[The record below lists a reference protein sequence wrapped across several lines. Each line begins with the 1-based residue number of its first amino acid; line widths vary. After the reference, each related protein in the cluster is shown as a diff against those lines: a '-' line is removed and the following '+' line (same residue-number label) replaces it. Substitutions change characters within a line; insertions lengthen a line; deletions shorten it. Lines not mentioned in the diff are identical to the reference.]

1 MQHRHVSSVG
11 ITKLDGEKVA
21 ADQPLQGYGKS
32 CDAEGGLLPKWS
44 VNISGMRV
52 YVHFKKKKQSCAISV
67 QQHQG
72 NKAIFRAVK
81 PIAEIKTFWLCQN
94 IFKMF

>member
-52 YVHFKKKKQSCAISV
+52 YVHFKKK
-67 QQHQG
+67 
-72 NKAIFRAVK
+72 NKAVQLVSNNIK
-81 PIAEIKTFWLCQN
+81 EIKPFSEL
-94 IFKMF
+94 